1 VALTLWRRKRR
12 ELTQGERAALAALVG
27 SAKLEVIPLLNAL
40 DTCEALPPAST
51 VTVTSS
57 PSHGIE
63 ATVELAEKLARRG
76 HTVIPHLSAHMV
88 WTQQHLEGLLA
99 RLAEGGFRRVFV
111 VGGDAEDHG
120 DFHDGLMLL
129 RAIDELGR
137 PFDEIGVPSYPEG
150 HPNISD
156 ERLLEVLL
164 EKQRYASYMT
174 TQMSF
179 NPGAIAGW
187 IGRVRASGVTLPVH
201 LGVPGVTELTK
212 LMTIAAR
219 IGVADS
225 ARYLKKNR
233 RLLGQVIKGRFGPD
247 ALLRQLAPK
256 LADPAASVQALHV
269 FTFNQVEGTVAWQRS
284 MLGSLSTG
292 SRAGEAMKYD
302 RVHKVEGN
310 FEGGQP

>member
-1 VALTLWRRKRR
+1 VKTLTAL
-12 ELTQGERAALAALVG
+12 ERAALAPLVVG
-27 SAKLEVIPLLNAL
+27 AKLEVIPLLNAL
-40 DTCEALPPAST
+40 ETCEALPPGSM

-63 ATVELAEKLARRG
+63 ATVELAEKLARLG
-76 HTVIPHLSAHMV
+76 HTVIPHLSAHMI
-88 WTQQHLEGLLA
+88 WTHQHLEDLLA

-120 DFHDGLMLL
+120 DFHDALSLL

-150 HPNISD
+150 HPSISD

-179 NPGAIAGW
+179 NPRAIAEW
-187 IGRVRASGVTLPVH
+187 IGRMRASGVTLPVH
-201 LGVPGVTELTK
+201 LGLPGVADLTK
-212 LMTIAAR
+212 LMAIAAR

-225 ARYLKKNR
+225 ARYLKKKRN
-233 RLLGQVIKGRFGPD
+233 LIGQVIKGRFGPD
-247 ALLRQLAPK
+247 ALLRELAPT
-256 LADPAASVQALHV
+256 LAHPAADVAALHV
-269 FTFNQVEGTVAWQRS
+269 FTFNQVERTVAWQRA
-284 MLGSLSTG
+284 MLGSLYTG
-292 SRAGEAMKYD
+292 STAGEA
-302 RVHKVEGN
+302 
-310 FEGGQP
+310 

>member
-1 VALTLWRRKRR
+1 VALTLRRRKQH
-12 ELTQGERAALAALVG
+12 EPTEDERAALVALVMG
-27 SAKLEVIPLLNAL
+27 AKLEVMPLLNAL
-40 DTCEALPPAST
+40 ETCDALPPGSM

-76 HTVIPHLSAHMV
+76 HTVIPHLSAHMI
-88 WTQQHLEGLLA
+88 WTHQHLEDLLA
-99 RLAEGGFRRVFV
+99 RLTEGGFRRVFV

-120 DFHDGLMLL
+120 DFHDGLTLL

-137 PFDEIGVPSYPEG
+137 PFAEIGVPAYPEG
-150 HPNISD
+150 HPSISD

-179 NPGAIAGW
+179 NPRAIAGW
-187 IGRVRASGVTLPVH
+187 IDRMRASGVTLPVH
-201 LGVPGVTELTK
+201 IGLPGVADLTK

-233 RLLGQVIKGRFGPD
+233 NLIGQVIKGRFGPD
-247 ALLRQLAPK
+247 ALLRELAPT
-256 LADPAASVQALHV
+256 LADPAADVAALHV
-269 FTFNQVEGTVAWQRS
+269 FTFNQIERTVAWQRG
-284 MLGSLSTG
+284 MLSSLGTG
-292 SRAGEAMKYD
+292 STASEA
-302 RVHKVEGN
+302 
-310 FEGGQP
+310 

>member
-1 VALTLWRRKRR
+1 MALTLRRRKQH
-12 ELTQGERAALAALVG
+12 EPTEVERATLATLVAG
-27 SAKLEVIPLLNAL
+27 AKFEVIPLLNAIEP
-40 DTCEALPPAST
+40 CEALPPGST

-63 ATVELAEKLARRG
+63 ATVELAEKLARGG
-76 HTVIPHLSAHMV
+76 HTVIPHLSAHMI
-88 WTQQHLEGLLA
+88 WTQQHLEDLLE

-111 VGGDAEDHG
+111 VGGDAGDHG

-150 HPNISD
+150 HANISD

-187 IGRVRASGVTLPVH
+187 ICRMRAAGISLPVH
-201 LGVPGVTELTK
+201 LGVPGVSELTK
-212 LMTIAAR
+212 LMSIAAR

-233 RLLGQVIKGRFGPD
+233 SLLGQVILGRFGPD
-247 ALLRQLAPK
+247 ALLRELAPT
-256 LADPAASVQALHV
+256 LADPAATVQALHI
-269 FTFNQVEGTVAWQRS
+269 FTFNQVEATVGWQEH
-284 MLGSLSTG
+284 MLSGSP
-292 SRAGEAMKYD
+292 
-302 RVHKVEGN
+302 
-310 FEGGQP
+310 GG

>member
-1 VALTLWRRKRR
+1 VALTLRRRKQH
-12 ELTQGERAALAALVG
+12 EPTEDERAALAALVAG
-27 SAKLEVIPLLNAL
+27 AQLEVIPLLNAL
-40 DTCEALPPAST
+40 GTCEALPPGST

-63 ATVELAEKLARRG
+63 ATVELAEKLAMRG
-76 HTVIPHLSAHMV
+76 HTVIPHLSAHMI
-88 WTQQHLEGLLA
+88 WTHQHLEDLLA

-120 DFHDGLMLL
+120 DFHDGLTLL
-129 RAIDELGR
+129 HAIDELGR
-137 PFDEIGVPSYPEG
+137 PFDEIGVPAYPEG
-150 HPNISD
+150 HPSISE

-164 EKQRYASYMT
+164 EKQRHASYMT

-179 NPGAIAGW
+179 NPSAIAGW
-187 IGRVRASGVTLPVH
+187 IGRMRASGVTLPVQ
-201 LGVPGVTELTK
+201 LGLPGVADLTK

-233 RLLGQVIKGRFGPD
+233 NLIGQVIKGRFGPD
-247 ALLRQLAPK
+247 ALLRELAPT
-256 LADPAASVQALHV
+256 LADPAADVAALHV
-269 FTFNQVEGTVAWQRS
+269 FTFNQVERTVAWQRA

-292 SRAGEAMKYD
+292 PSAGE
-302 RVHKVEGN
+302 V
-310 FEGGQP
+310 

>member
-1 VALTLWRRKRR
+1 VALRLFRRKQYEPTADER
-12 ELTQGERAALAALVG
+12 EALSKLVAG
-27 SAKLEVIPLLNAL
+27 AKLEVIPLLNAL
-40 DTCEALPPAST
+40 ETCEALPPAST

-63 ATVELAEKLARRG
+63 ATIELAEKLARRG
-76 HTVIPHLSAHMV
+76 HTVIPHLSAHMI
-88 WTQQHLEGLLA
+88 WTHHHLEDLLA
-99 RLAEGGFRRVFV
+99 RLAEGGFHRVFV

-137 PFDEIGVPSYPEG
+137 PFDEIGVPAYPEG

-156 ERLLEVLL
+156 ERLLEVLR

-174 TQMSF
+174 TQMCF
-179 NPGAIAGW
+179 NPDAITTW
-187 IGRVRASGVTLPVH
+187 IARMRSEGITLPVH
-201 LGVPGVTELTK
+201 LGLPGVAEVLK

-233 RLLGQVIKGRFGPD
+233 SLIGQVIKGRFGPD
-247 ALLRQLAPK
+247 GLLRSLAPTFP
-256 LADPAASVQALHV
+256 DPQANVAALHV
-269 FTFNQVEGTVAWQRS
+269 FTFNQIQATVGWQRH
-284 MLGSLSTG
+284 MLDDL
-292 SRAGEAMKYD
+292 AEED
-302 RVHKVEGN
+302 RGVV
-310 FEGGQP
+310 

>member
-1 VALTLWRRKRR
+1 
-12 ELTQGERAALAALVG
+12 
-27 SAKLEVIPLLNAL
+27 
-40 DTCEALPPAST
+40 
-51 VTVTSS
+51 
-57 PSHGIE
+57 
-63 ATVELAEKLARRG
+63 
-76 HTVIPHLSAHMV
+76 M
-88 WTQQHLEGLLA
+88 
-99 RLAEGGFRRVFV
+99 
-111 VGGDAEDHG
+111 
-120 DFHDGLMLL
+120 L

-137 PFDEIGVPSYPEG
+137 PFDEIGVPAYPEG

-187 IGRVRASGVTLPVH
+187 IGRMRASGVTLPVH
-201 LGVPGVTELTK
+201 LGLPGVADLTK

-233 RLLGQVIKGRFGPD
+233 NLIGQVIKGRFGPD
-247 ALLRQLAPK
+247 ALLRELAPT
-256 LADPAASVQALHV
+256 LADPAADVAALHV
-269 FTFNQVEGTVAWQRS
+269 FTFNQVERTVAWQRG

-292 SRAGEAMKYD
+292 TRAGE
-302 RVHKVEGN
+302 V
-310 FEGGQP
+310 

>member
-1 VALTLWRRKRR
+1 VALTLWRRKRH
-12 ELTQGERAALAALVG
+12 EPTEDERAALAALVAG
-27 SAKLEVIPLLNAL
+27 AKLEVIPLLNAL
-40 DTCEALPPAST
+40 ETCEALPPGAT

-76 HTVIPHLSAHMV
+76 HVVIPHLSAHMI
-88 WTQQHLEGLLA
+88 WTQQHLEDLLA

-111 VGGDAEDHG
+111 VGGDAQDHG
-120 DFHDGLMLL
+120 DFHDGLSLL

-137 PFDEIGVPSYPEG
+137 PFDEIGVPAYPEG
-150 HPNISD
+150 HPSISD

-179 NPGAIAGW
+179 NPRAIAEW
-187 IGRVRASGVTLPVH
+187 IGRMRASGVTLPVH
-201 LGVPGVTELTK
+201 IGLPGVADLTK

-225 ARYLKKNR
+225 ARYLKKHRN
-233 RLLGQVIKGRFGPD
+233 LLGQVIKGRFGPD
-247 ALLRQLAPK
+247 ALLRELAPT
-256 LADPAASVQALHV
+256 LADPAADVAALHV
-269 FTFNQVEGTVAWQRS
+269 FTFNQVERTVAWQRGMLDS
-284 MLGSLSTG
+284 MGT
-292 SRAGEAMKYD
+292 AGVGD
-302 RVHKVEGN
+302 TSI
-310 FEGGQP
+310 

>member
-1 VALTLWRRKRR
+1 MALTLRRKQH
-12 ELTQGERAALAALVG
+12 EPTEDERAALAALVAG
-27 SAKLEVIPLLNAL
+27 AKFEVIPLLNAL
-40 DTCEALPPAST
+40 EPCEALPPGST

-63 ATVELAEKLARRG
+63 ATVELAEKLARSG
-76 HTVIPHLSAHMV
+76 HTVIPHLSAHMI
-88 WTQQHLEGLLA
+88 WTHQHLEGLLE

-111 VGGDAEDHG
+111 VGGDAGDHG

-150 HPNISD
+150 HANISN

-179 NPGAIAGW
+179 NPGAIARW
-187 IGRVRASGVTLPVH
+187 IGRMRASGVTLPVH
-201 LGVPGVTELTK
+201 LGVPGVSELTT
-212 LMTIAAR
+212 LLSIAAR

-233 RLLGQVIKGRFGPD
+233 SLLGQVILGRFGPD
-247 ALLRQLAPK
+247 ALLRELAPT
-256 LADPAASVQALHV
+256 LADPAAVVEALHI
-269 FTFNQVEGTVAWQRS
+269 FTFNQVEATVGWQER
-284 MLGSLSTG
+284 MLSGSPH
-292 SRAGEAMKYD
+292 A
-302 RVHKVEGN
+302 
-310 FEGGQP
+310 

>member
-1 VALTLWRRKRR
+1 MKFIRRRKVRTLTAFERVAL
-12 ELTQGERAALAALVG
+12 APLVAE
-27 SAKLEVIPLLNAL
+27 AKLEVIPLLNAL
-40 DTCEALPPAST
+40 GTCEALPPGSM

-63 ATVELAEKLARRG
+63 ATVELAEKLAARG
-76 HTVIPHLSAHMV
+76 HTVIPHLSAHMI
-88 WTQQHLEGLLA
+88 WTHEHLEDLLA

-111 VGGDAEDHG
+111 VGGDAVDHG

-137 PFDEIGVPSYPEG
+137 PFDEIGVPAYPED
-150 HPNISD
+150 HPKISG

-179 NPGAIAGW
+179 NPRAIAGW
-187 IGRVRASGVTLPVH
+187 IVRMRASGVTLPVH
-201 LGVPGVTELTK
+201 LGLPGVADLTK

-233 RLLGQVIKGRFGPD
+233 NLIGQVIKGRFGPD
-247 ALLRQLAPK
+247 GLLRELTPT
-256 LADPAASVQALHV
+256 LADPAADVAALHV
-269 FTFNQVEGTVAWQRS
+269 FTFNQVERTVAWQRR
-284 MLGSLSTG
+284 MLGDLGDAQDDGAVS
-292 SRAGEAMKYD
+292 
-302 RVHKVEGN
+302 
-310 FEGGQP
+310 

>member
-1 VALTLWRRKRR
+1 VKTLTAF
-12 ELTQGERAALAALVG
+12 ERAALAPLVDG
-27 SAKLEVIPLLNAL
+27 AKLEVIPLLNAL
-40 DTCEALPPAST
+40 GTCEALPSGSM

-76 HTVIPHLSAHMV
+76 HTVIPHLSAHMI
-88 WTQQHLEGLLA
+88 WTHEHLEDLLA

-120 DFHDGLMLL
+120 DFHDGLSLL

-150 HPNISD
+150 HPSISD

-179 NPGAIAGW
+179 NPRAIAEW
-187 IGRVRASGVTLPVH
+187 IGRMRASGVTLPVH
-201 LGVPGVTELTK
+201 LGLPGVADLTK
-212 LMTIAAR
+212 LMAIAAR

-233 RLLGQVIKGRFGPD
+233 NLIGQVIKGRFGPD
-247 ALLRQLAPK
+247 ALLRELAPT
-256 LADPAASVQALHV
+256 LAHPAADVAALHV
-269 FTFNQVEGTVAWQRS
+269 FTFNQVERTVAWQRA
-284 MLGSLSTG
+284 MLDSLYTG
-292 SRAGEAMKYD
+292 STAGEA
-302 RVHKVEGN
+302 
-310 FEGGQP
+310 